1 LRTQTCT
8 GDLKG
13 FLKVISDDSY
23 MARVFIDPVNR
34 RISVKGYQ
42 GPDLPG
48 LARALINTA
57 RSYQLSKVIFYCLEN
72 ASPYLD
78 AAGYILE
85 GRIPGFFRGR
95 EAFCHSYFVDS
106 DRGQSPY
113 LEQEDQ
119 ILALVGQ
126 NEKKSQPSLPDG
138 YSVRPVEAGDVEAL
152 VHLYQTVFSSYPS
165 PLFDPAYVKRVME
178 SHVYFLA
185 VFYEERPVSAASA
198 EIDHRN
204 LNAEMT
210 DCATLVEHR
219 GRGLLT
225 VLLDLIEKE
234 MWKLNMGVV
243 YSLSRAGSFGM
254 NAALHK
260 MGYTFNG
267 KFINNCHIGGRFE
280 NMNLWLKTEKDG

>member
-1 LRTQTCT
+1 MRTQSCT
-8 GDLKG
+8 GDQIG
-13 FLKVISDDSY
+13 FMKVISGDSY

-34 RISVKGYQ
+34 RISVKGCQ
-42 GPDLPG
+42 GPDLQG
-48 LARALINTA
+48 LARELIDIA
-57 RSYQLSKVIFYCLEN
+57 KSHQLSKVIFYCLDN
-72 ASPYLD
+72 AAPYLD

-95 EAFCHSYFVDS
+95 EAFCHSYFVDPG
-106 DRGQSPY
+106 RGQSPY
-113 LEQEDQ
+113 LEQEEQ
-119 ILALVGQ
+119 ILDQLGQ
-126 NEKKSQPSLPDG
+126 NKKKVLPPLPEG
-138 YSVRPVEAGDVEAL
+138 YSVRPVMAGDVEAL
-152 VHLYQTVFSSYPS
+152 VQLYRTVFSSYPS

-198 EIDHRN
+198 EIDHN
-204 LNAEMT
+204 NFNAEMT
-210 DCATLVEHR
+210 DCATLDGHR

-260 MGYTFNG
+260 MGYAFKG

-280 NMNLWLKTEKDG
+280 NMNLWVKHEKDG